1 MLAEVREQISVA
13 HELLFQ
19 PGAIF
24 RAEVLE
30 DPLAGGS
37 VGAGHEP
44 IVPRR
49 SPCAVRQALQ
59 PCPADDAVSVLP
71 LDVRCDPKVDVS
83 SARRTPIADSGA
95 VVASSSF
102 PARER
107 RSPSSGAL
115 PGHLG
120 QVATVR
126 VAGRERHSWTS
137 RLPIPQRHKRKFAA
151 EG

>member
-44 IVPRR
+44 IVPRH
-49 SPCAVRQALQ
+49 SPCAVRQTLQ

-71 LDVRCDPKVDVS
+71 LDVRCGPKVDVS
-83 SARRTPIADSGA
+83 SARRTPIADSALSGA
-95 VVASSSF
+95 WLRSS
-102 PARER
+102 PGER
-107 RSPSSGAL
+107 RSSSSAAASAGPAWWY
-115 PGHLG
+115 
-120 QVATVR
+120 ATWLISAR
-126 VAGRERHSWTS
+126 
-137 RLPIPQRHKRKFAA
+137 AA
-151 EG
+151 SLLAFGPTGPRCCR